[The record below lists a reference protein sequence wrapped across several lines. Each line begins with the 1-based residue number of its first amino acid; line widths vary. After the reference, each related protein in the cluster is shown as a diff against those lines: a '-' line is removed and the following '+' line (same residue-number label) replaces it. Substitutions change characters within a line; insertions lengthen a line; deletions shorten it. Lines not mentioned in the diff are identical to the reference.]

1 MAQYETVRR
10 ANAGVG
16 VDATQ
21 IDAGLRAHMNKVYS
35 LMAVAMFITGIVAYY
50 VGMDFKRAVA
60 GEETLIL
67 S

>member
-35 LMAVAMFITGIVAYY
+35 LMAVAMFITGIVSYY

-60 GEETLIL
+60 G
-67 S
+67 